1 MLIKGLIKFS
11 KRLVFHS
18 LGIIDRIINR
28 NLRFKFINLT
38 LGMHNNKYVFKSNQI
53 SFVHVPKTA
62 GTSTLDLMQ
71 KNNEGSIF
79 AHVKIFIDQFL

>member
-1 MLIKGLIKFS
+1 MLIKGLIKLL

-38 LGMHNNKYVFKSNQI
+38 LGMHNNKYVFKPNQI

-71 KNNEGSIF
+71 KNNM
-79 AHVKIFIDQFL
+79 

>member
-28 NLRFKFINLT
+28 NLRFKFINFT
-38 LGMHNNKYVFKSNQI
+38 LGMHNNKYVFTPNQI
-53 SFVHVPKTA
+53 SFVHVPKTV
-62 GTSTLDLMQ
+62 GTSR
-71 KNNEGSIF
+71 
-79 AHVKIFIDQFL
+79 